1 MTKQK
6 DLKRRIRERMQRTGE
21 SYTTAR
27 LHVLAHHPQEAND
40 PTERW
45 SSLTPP
51 PAHPGSP
58 PAMRLRRPVS
68 FRLATRPRDRRA
80 PHLRYV
86 APLFTVV
93 LCLVVGMT
101 GLLLVEES
109 EGAAPTPE
117 APSVPVLGGPS

>member
-6 DLKRRIRERMQRTGE
+6 DLKRRIRERMRRTGE

-27 LHVLAHHPQEAND
+27 LHVLVQRPEQPEGGPASRPGK
-40 PTERW
+40 
-45 SSLTPP
+45 PP
-51 PAHPGSP
+51 
-58 PAMRLRRPVS
+58 RLRLGR
-68 FRLATRPRDRRA
+68 RRRTRRM

-101 GLLLVEES
+101 GLILIPPGEGLVP
-109 EGAAPTPE
+109 APE
-117 APSVPVLGGPS
+117 AASTPSPGGP